1 MISLI
6 YELIDSLLIG
16 LPLRWS
22 DLSPLMTAEAPP
34 CHVVSK
40 EDSPS
45 RERAGDSSFEKQPEV
60 RISLEQDFS
69 APFLKCFAK
78 RLHLTDNKK
87 YFLSALRFCIHPVL
101 CCVWRIS
108 ILLIISC
115 KRTRLN
121 SKVIVAIWRTSH
133 VSGVHLSPFH
143 LAREEKTS
151 PFL

>member
-22 DLSPLMTAEAPP
+22 DLSPLMTAGAPP
-34 CHVVSK
+34 CHVVPKSV
-40 EDSPS
+40 SLS
-45 RERAGDSSFEKQPEV
+45 RESAGDSSFEKQQDV

-69 APFLKCFAK
+69 AAFLKCFAK

-87 YFLSALRFCIHPVL
+87 YSLSALRSCIHPVL
-101 CCVWRIS
+101 CCLPRVS

-121 SKVIVAIWRTSH
+121 SKVLVAIWRTSH
-133 VSGVHLSPFH
+133 VSGVPVPSC
-143 LAREEKTS
+143 A
-151 PFL
+151 